1 MGVGLGFLRKN
12 PDTGFLPYFLAFQQ
26 MGRGKFGLM
35 KAESGGEVVYDP
47 LESMVH
53 NKSFWVDAE
62 VARAS
67 TPK

>member
-1 MGVGLGFLRKN
+1 V
-12 PDTGFLPYFLAFQQ
+12 PYSDSRSSRW
-26 MGRGKFGLM
+26 GRGKFGLM
-35 KAESGGEVVYDP
+35 KAESGGEVVYDS

-53 NKSFWVDAE
+53 NKPFWVDTE

>member
-1 MGVGLGFLRKN
+1 M
-12 PDTGFLPYFLAFQQ
+12 
-26 MGRGKFGLM
+26 
-35 KAESGGEVVYDP
+35 VVYNS

-53 NKSFWVDAE
+53 NKPFWVDAE